1 MTSSTSLQVSSIDR
15 HEWALNMAQ
24 RVHGLDAHTLDII
37 DSALEALEEEG
48 SDTCSYNSSFY
59 IQPCFGGHRV
69 IKKMEMVDGALV
81 MRIILVSF
89 CIPEYETGYEYDED
103 GEIIVDE
110 DGNFKEKDGWEDE
123 DRMEELLNAYYDS
136 LISRHDEVAQIW
148 LQPDGTVATLA
159 QHRGK
164 THYDDTEGFDFDS
177 QLRPVPITAIDDL
190 LYDDYHC
197 YDTREDE
204 YGIIDKR
211 VLTDRIGT
219 VQAERMLRLLNDH
232 CAVVGFDGV
241 HERLHDQMAE
251 CFRHWSLDRIYADYV
266 MQGVKSAAARHFH
279 TIKIA
284 TRNKYVPSDQQLW
297 LQLLDLIGLCR
308 GNLQDPRVYAPANLE
323 AAYDEWTDRNERR
336 LAKIE
341 KDKELKRIEEAE
353 RRYFE
358 NKALHEQEDSEY
370 HRDKRP
376 FLAVRFDT
384 ETMEFHVLQD
394 VREFFEEGLAQHHCV
409 FNSKYYKMPDYIV
422 MSCTDKK
429 TGKRLSTVTI
439 DVEKQSIVANLCK
452 GNHVPRNER
461 EIADT
466 IVEHMPM
473 FVQANKQRMAE
484 RNADYMVDEND
495 RRRQES
501 ERHINAQF
509 AGERQRERELME
521 YEERMAM

>member
-1 MTSSTSLQVSSIDR
+1 MPALDKYTEGLISS
-15 HEWALNMAQ
+15 AF
-24 RVHGLDAHTLDII
+24 
-37 DSALEALEEEG
+37 EALEIEG
-48 SDTCSYNSSFY
+48 EDTCSHNSCFFTHTE
-59 IQPCFGGHRV
+59 FGGHRV
-69 IKKMEMVDGALV
+69 IKKIECVNGAAV
-81 MRIILVSF
+81 MRIYLCSFAIPTHRVSYEGYNDDMELVDERDQM
-89 CIPEYETGYEYDED
+89 PDDED
-103 GEIIVDE
+103 DMYDDPDE
-110 DGNFKEKDGWEDE
+110 YWDSWEYNE
-123 DRMEELLNAYYDS
+123 G
-136 LISRHDEVAQIW
+136 EVAQIW
-148 LQPDGTVATLA
+148 LMPDGSTACLSRF
-159 QHRGK
+159 RGDK
-164 THYDDTEGFDFDS
+164 HFDDTDGFEFDTE
-177 QLRPVPITAIDDL
+177 LRPVSIDRIDDL

-197 YDTREDE
+197 YDDRHDE
-204 YGIIDKR
+204 YGIIDQSAA
-211 VLTDRIGT
+211 TDRVALMQTG
-219 VQAERMLRLLNDH
+219 RLLQVLNDY
-232 CAVVGFDGV
+232 CAVTGFDGV
-241 HERLHDQMAE
+241 EERMHDQMGE
-251 CFRHWSLDRIYADYV
+251 CFRHWSLDTIYGNYV
-266 MQGVKSAAARHFH
+266 MQGIKSAAARHFH

-284 TRNKYVPSDQQLW
+284 TRNKYVPSDQGLW
-297 LQLLDLIGLCR
+297 LRLLDLIGMCR

-323 AAYDEWTDRNERR
+323 LAYAEWNDRNERR

-341 KDKELKRIEEAE
+341 KDEERKRIEAAE
-353 RRYFE
+353 RAYFE

-473 FVQANKQRMAE
+473 FVQANTERKAE
-484 RNADYMVDEND
+484 RNADYAVDEAD
-495 RRRQES
+495 VKRQES
-501 ERHINAQF
+501 ERRINAQF
-509 AGERQRERELME
+509 AGDRQREREQMA

>member
-1 MTSSTSLQVSSIDR
+1 MPAIDDYTQ
-15 HEWALNMAQ
+15 E
-24 RVHGLDAHTLDII
+24 II
-37 DSALEALEEEG
+37 NSAIDALEEEG

-59 IQPCFGGHRV
+59 IHACFGGHRI
-69 IKKMEMVDGALV
+69 IKKIEMVNGAAV
-81 MRIILVSF
+81 MRLF
-89 CIPEYETGYEYDED
+89 LAGFAIPEYEDFYEYDEND
-103 GEIIVDE
+103 ERVMDE
-110 DGNFKEKDGWEDE
+110 DGNFVEKPEEDW
-123 DRMEELLNAYYDS
+123 DALLDKYYES
-136 LISRHDEVAQIW
+136 LEYHQSEVAQIW
-148 LQPDGTVATLA
+148 LMPDGTTACLSRF
-159 QHRGK
+159 RGDK
-164 THYDDTEGFDFDS
+164 HFDDTEGFEFDTP
-177 QLRPVPITAIDDL
+177 LRPVSIDRIDDL
-190 LYDDYHC
+190 LYDNYTC
-197 YDTREDE
+197 YDNRDDE
-204 YGIIDKR
+204 YSIVDESAAMNQMAIMQ
-211 VLTDRIGT
+211 T
-219 VQAERMLRLLNDH
+219 QRLLKVLNDY
-232 CAVVGFDGV
+232 CAVTGFDGV
-241 HERLHDQMAE
+241 EERMHDQMGE
-251 CFRHWSLDRIYADYV
+251 CFRHWSLDTIYGNYV
-266 MQGVKSAAARHFH
+266 MQGIKSAAARHFH

-284 TRNKYVPSDQQLW
+284 TRNKYVPSDQGLW
-297 LQLLDLIGLCR
+297 LRLLDLIQLCR

-323 AAYDEWTDRNERR
+323 LAYADWTDRNERR
-336 LAKIE
+336 IAKMEKEIE
-341 KDKELKRIEEAE
+341 RKRIEEAE

-358 NKALHEQEDSEY
+358 NKELHEQEDGEY

-473 FVQANKQRMAE
+473 FVQANEQRKAE
-484 RNADYMVDEND
+484 RRADYMVDEND

-501 ERHINAQF
+501 ERRINAEF
-509 AGERQRERELME
+509 AGERQREREMME